1 MGHSSSALIDCEDWL
16 RHRLIVTHGIVAACI
31 FGSALTSKTPRDVDL
46 CIVTDAKVGSDE
58 WHRVRKARDSIIEQ
72 FRKDFGLPLCV
83 MLVTPSEWREID
95 GVVVR
100 DRRPLIA

>member
-1 MGHSSSALIDCEDWL
+1 MERSSIASIDCEDWL
-16 RHRLIVTHGIVAACI
+16 RHRLLITRGVVAACI
-31 FGSALTSKTPRDVDL
+31 FGSSLTSKTPRDVDL

-58 WHRVRKARDSIIEQ
+58 WHQVRKARDSIIEE
-72 FRKDFGLPLCV
+72 FRRAFGLPLSV
-83 MLVTPSEWREID
+83 MLVTPSEWREVD